1 MRNRGRLLTATL
13 ALARLLLFSFTSLAL
28 ASNSSTCKVSRMN
41 YPLRSHF
48 KYQIP
53 SGHRMTW
60 SWDTYVA
67 GSCLVFDGST
77 DVPLDFFTA
86 RGHDDVEKMNHV
98 QASCKDCHHFSMN
111 FTTYGWG
118 ELTMHVGVH
127 NRRSHGR
134 AAHIFFTVIEYN
146 VQDCLSSVDTHLII
160 FSILLGLL
168 LYFVAF
174 FFHCAGWTFG
184 VEGTREDAWDM
195 LWTKHVCKSRQWPQR
210 PRERMMPWALHAW
223 VYTYPWNPW
232 YEDPLNYSCRCLVL
246 VADIFI
252 TFLTTAIY
260 GFNKETWD
268 RIYMTTYKNS
278 IRHHDW
284 VEADLLPVLLISG
297 SAELLSVAIC
307 GTVVGIFRFGLNI
320 FHTHTSRHL
329 KAFGVAVSATTI
341 ATIGG
346 VSLSFVLK
354 HRSCRFVEK
363 VMVHFVT
370 AQLTRVPMSFLG
382 VLGQY
387 AALWYCGRPNVESEV
402 IGEPSEQEARVSFEE
417 TNNDLIL
424 TISGS

>member
-232 YEDPLNYSCRCLVL
+232 YNDPLNYSCRCFVL
-246 VADIFI
+246 IANLLM
-252 TFLTTAIY
+252 TFLTSAVYRCTTAGERQTYIKSRAKSIHWIHLR
-260 GFNKETWD
+260 KEAED
-268 RIYMTTYKNS
+268 
-278 IRHHDW
+278 
-284 VEADLLPVLLISG
+284 DLQSFLIISG
-297 SAELLSVAIC
+297 IAMFLSAACRGI
-307 GTVVGIFRFGLNI
+307 VVCIFGCGLNV
-320 FHTHTSRHL
+320 FHMHTSRYL
-329 KAFGVAVSATTI
+329 KVFGVAVSVMTLS
-341 ATIGG
+341 TIGG
-346 VSLSFVLK
+346 ISLWHLLK
-354 HRSCRFVEK
+354 KWGCQFIRA
-363 VMVHFVT
+363 VT
-370 AQLTRVPMSFLG
+370 EQFLLVQLALVPMSFLG
-382 VLGQY
+382 VILQY
-387 AALWYCGRPNVESEV
+387 VALWCYGRRSVRAELSNESR
-402 IGEPSEQEARVSFEE
+402 EQETSTPINEVNHDE
-417 TNNDLIL
+417 
-424 TISGS
+424 